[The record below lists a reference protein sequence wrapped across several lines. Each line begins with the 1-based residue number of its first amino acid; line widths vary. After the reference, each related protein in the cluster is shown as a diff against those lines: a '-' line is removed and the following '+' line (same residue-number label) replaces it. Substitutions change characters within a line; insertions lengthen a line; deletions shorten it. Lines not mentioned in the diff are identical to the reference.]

1 MVDPEVAAELRRLAN
16 LFLVSGIT
24 LLLFLVRAFAEVF
37 TVTFIPR
44 PVYVVWGIAML
55 TGWAMTYVYGVFV
68 TFKARR
74 WAWFAL
80 CAIPFTCV
88 PAAAAYAWIRRQEIE
103 REVLGDERAP
113 ATPAA
118 RAARRS
124 AERLRRSPQPPS
136 AARRHHLPRH
146 RGGAV
151 PRRAA
156 PRRPAPR
163 DRALSRH
170 ALRPGSSW
178 PSPSECVSLLFYSL
192 LFRRLLGLLRYPL
205 TSASPCASTSPAWPP
220 PICSRPAAW
229 AAPP

>member
-1 MVDPEVAAELRRLAN
+1 MARLLDFTRYDKDDRGVAVGPALAAELRRLAN

-74 WAWFAL
+74 GAWFAL

-103 REVLGDERAP
+103 RDVFGEDRPP
-113 ATPAA
+113 AG
-118 RAARRS
+118 R
-124 AERLRRSPQPPS
+124 QK
-136 AARRHHLPRH
+136 
-146 RGGAV
+146 RGGRKT
-151 PRRAA
+151 RR
-156 PRRPAPR
+156 
-163 DRALSRH
+163 
-170 ALRPGSSW
+170 
-178 PSPSECVSLLFYSL
+178 
-192 LFRRLLGLLRYPL
+192 
-205 TSASPCASTSPAWPP
+205 
-220 PICSRPAAW
+220 
-229 AAPP
+229 